1 MTPRK
6 GKMQIVYDFFK
17 KEIEDGKYALGELF
31 PTEAEIAQQFSTSR
45 PTIAKALNLL
55 KKEGYV
61 ERKAG
66 YGTSVIKDSTQSEDH
81 EYKFGILIPNIKDTE
96 IFEPIFGEIARQAN
110 TNNFTLVVDENN
122 FSLMWGENTSFI
134 EVSKDYAEQ
143 IAHNYAEQ
151 GVDGVF
157 FTPLELFS
165 EFNSINNSICN
176 IFTEAQ
182 IPVVLLDSDI
192 VSYPNNSPFDL
203 VSMCQITAGYKVAKH
218 LIEKG
223 CKKIVF
229 LSAENVASTVHQRF
243 IGARLAVEESSLDN
257 CAIEKI
263 IALHSA
269 RATAERIIASD
280 NLCSL
285 ICYNDAVAAKLIPE
299 FTNLG
304 ITIPQDLKI
313 IGFDDVKYSK
323 LLSIPLSSY
332 TQPCISIGRAAVN
345 VMLQRMKN
353 PEGPPVRHLIEGK
366 LVERASTQNK

>member
-31 PTEAEIAQQFSTSR
+31 PTEAEIARQFSTSR

-66 YGTSVIKDSTQSEDH
+66 YGTSVIKDNSQQDMQ

-110 TNNFTLVVDENN
+110 KNNFTLVVDENN
-122 FSLMWGENTSFI
+122 FSLMWGENTSVM
-134 EVSKDYAEQ
+134 EGSKDYAEQ
-143 IAHNYAEQ
+143 IARNYAEQ

-165 EFNSINNSICN
+165 DSDFINNSICN
-176 IFTEAQ
+176 IFTEAN
-182 IPVVLLDSDI
+182 IPLVLLDSDI
-192 VSYPNNSPFDL
+192 VPYPNNSKYDL
-203 VSMCQITAGYKVAKH
+203 VSMCQITAGYKVARH

-223 CKKIVF
+223 CDKIIF
-229 LSAENVASTVHQRF
+229 LSARNVASTVEQRY
-243 IGARLAVEESSLDN
+243 IGARLAIEESGLPPA
-257 CAIEKI
+257 AIEKFT
-263 IALHSA
+263 ASQSA
-269 RATAERIIASD
+269 RETAEQIAASG

-285 ICYNDAVAAKLIPE
+285 ICYNDAAAAKLIPE
-299 FTNLG
+299 FISLG
-304 ITIPQDLKI
+304 IKIPEDLKI

-332 TQPCISIGRAAVN
+332 TQPCLSIGRAAVN
-345 VMLQRMKN
+345 IMLQRLQN
-353 PEGPPVRHLIEGK
+353 PDSPPVRHLIEGR